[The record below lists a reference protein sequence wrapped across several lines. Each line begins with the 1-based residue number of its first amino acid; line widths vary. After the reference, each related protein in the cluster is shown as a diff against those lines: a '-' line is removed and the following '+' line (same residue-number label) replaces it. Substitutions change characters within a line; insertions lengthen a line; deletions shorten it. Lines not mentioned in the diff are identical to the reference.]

1 MKWEAVIGLEVHAQ
15 LLTESKLFC
24 GCSTRFG
31 APPNSHTCPVCLGLP
46 GALPVLNRRA
56 VRMAVKAGLALGC
69 RINRHSLFARKN
81 YFYPDLP
88 KGYQISQY
96 DLPLASGG
104 EVVLETHHGG
114 RAASRLRRFR
124 ITRLH
129 LEDDAGKSV
138 HLQRSQDT
146 LVNLNRTGVP
156 LIEIVTEP
164 DFGSS
169 SDAYD
174 FLTCLRRLLLYLE
187 ICDGNMEEGSL
198 RCDANVSV
206 RPSRQTRLGT
216 KTEIKNL
223 NSFRFLKKALDYEV
237 NRQKRVLSRGGEI
250 YQETRL
256 WSEERQRTVVMR
268 SKEFAHDYR
277 YFPDPDLLPIDFS
290 RSWLREVQSQLP
302 ELPEARRRRLMKEYE
317 LTSEEA
323 WQVARARPLADY
335 FEEAARLS
343 GQPRAVLNWLMGD
356 LTRFLKRDRCSIANS
371 PVSAQALARLVDL
384 VQQGTISG
392 KVAKKVFATL
402 YQSGGD
408 PRDIVARQG
417 LGQISDQG
425 QLEGIVEGVLN
436 RNRPQVKAY
445 GEGKEGLLGYF
456 VGQVMRETRGRANPK
471 LVNALLLER
480 LAGK

>member
-1 MKWEAVIGLEVHAQ
+1 MKWEAVVGLEVHAQ

-24 GCSTRFG
+24 SCSTRFG

-56 VRMAVKAGLALGC
+56 VTMAVKTGLALGC

-96 DLPLASGG
+96 DLPLAGAG

-114 RAASRLRRFR
+114 RPAARPRRFR

-129 LEDDAGKSV
+129 LEDDAGKSI
-138 HLQRSQDT
+138 HLQRGRDT

-164 DFGSS
+164 DFRSS

-174 FLTCLRRLLLYLE
+174 FLSHLRRLLLYLE
-187 ICDGNMEEGSL
+187 VCDGNMEEGSL

-206 RPSRQTRLGT
+206 RPYGQTDLGT

-237 NRQKRVLSRGGEI
+237 NRQKRVLARGGQI
-250 YQETRL
+250 HQQTRL

-290 RSWLREVQSQLP
+290 RSWLAEIRSELP
-302 ELPEARRRRLMKEYE
+302 ELPEARRRRLLEEYG

-323 WQVARARPLADY
+323 WQVARERALADY
-335 FEEAARLS
+335 FEEAARAS

-356 LTRFLKRDRCSIANS
+356 LTRFLKRDRRSVADS
-371 PVSAQALARLVDL
+371 AVSAQALARLVDL
-384 VQQGTISG
+384 VRQGTISG
-392 KVAKKVFATL
+392 KAAKQVFATL

-425 QLEGIVEGVLN
+425 QLEGIVEEILN
-436 RNRPQVKAY
+436 RNQPQVKAY
-445 GEGKEGLLGYF
+445 RQGKQGLLGYF

-471 LVNALLLER
+471 LVNALLLEH